1 GYFTTAGG
9 VSVNYIAKYNDQ
21 TNQFSNIGQTTGVAG
36 EVYAFAVYNGNL
48 YVGGIFSTAGGVTVN
63 YIAKYNDQTN
73 QFSNIG
79 QTTGVDG
86 MVLDMT
92 VLLYHGRR
100 C

>member
-1 GYFTTAGG
+1 M
-9 VSVNYIAKYNDQ
+9 
-21 TNQFSNIGQTTGVAG
+21 
-36 EVYAFAVYNGNL
+36 
-48 YVGGIFSTAGGVTVN
+48 GGIFSTAGGVTVN

-92 VLLYHGRR
+92 VYNGNLYVGGYFTTAGGVSVNYIAKYNDQTNQFSN
-100 C
+100 